1 MLIKSVI
8 ALSLIISF
16 ILLVNV
22 GFQPPLALQ
31 NTADEVKVKD
41 KKALRNMGQVKLYPA
56 VSKPLPDLYEGYLFN
71 EERLLLREEDVKEE
85 DTSDTHQGIRV
96 NIEDVMYVG
105 SLIIGD
111 TRKGLISYPNKP
123 QSAKSTKSS
132 KLSRT
137 RTRVP
142 KRTIKRRNYA
152 QVLVGETFSDYKV
165 VTVESDRIEFAKG
178 GKTIVKQLYDPEK
191 KRLTLPRRASPVK
204 KSSMTKK
211 STIKKKKAVVSKRKR
226 LNLGTTAD
234 LEHGFPPLDMGQGSP
249 SSINSKDTTGN
260 RNPAIKK
267 PATSF
272 LPKPKL

>member
-16 ILLVNV
+16 GLLVSI
-22 GFQPPLALQ
+22 GLQPPLNLQ
-31 NTADEVKVKD
+31 NTTTEVKVKH
-41 KKALRNMGQVKLYPA
+41 KNISKRNEQVKLYPA
-56 VSKPLPDLYEGYLFN
+56 VGKPLPDLYEGYLFN
-71 EERLLLREEDVKEE
+71 EERLLVREDDVKEE
-85 DTSDTHQGIRV
+85 DTGDTHQGIRV

-123 QSAKSTKSS
+123 QPAKSTKSS

-165 VTVESDRIEFAKG
+165 VAVESDRIEFAKG

-191 KRLTLPRRASPVK
+191 KRLTLPGRVSPVK
-204 KSSMTKK
+204 KSTTTNKSM
-211 STIKKKKAVVSKRKR
+211 IKKKKAVVSKRKR

-234 LEHGFPPLDMGQGSP
+234 LEHGFPPLDMGRGS
-249 SSINSKDTTGN
+249 SSINNDNTGN

-267 PATSF
+267 PATSI